1 MSIIRVERMSQPYT
15 MISNVTLQDTSVSLE
30 ARGLLTYLLSKPDA
44 WVVIVTWLQEE
55 MNVGRVKLNRI
66 IKELETAGYIVT
78 RVIREDGQI
87 VRYERIVYESPTLIS
102 EPDVLKPDSSEPYSA
117 EHTTIKERVNKEQI
131 EEKNDFIL
139 ASALSLISRMQ
150 EIRVDSIGDKFPET
164 KRQENMMS
172 VLVRQHGEE
181 TVSRVMEWAM
191 NDSWWASHIITPT
204 MLHKHFGKLKL
215 QSKRSSTTNNQS
227 VLEQYLAEN
236 TEESY

>member
-15 MISNVTLQDTSVSLE
+15 MISNATLQDTSVSLE

-78 RVIREDGQI
+78 RVIREHGQI
-87 VRYERIVYESPTLIS
+87 VQYERIVYESPAHVSAPIIYQ
-102 EPDVLKPDSSEPYSA
+102 PDVSKPHSGENTP
-117 EHTTIKERVNKEQI
+117 IKERVNKEQI

-150 EIRVDSIGDKFPET
+150 EIRIDSLGDKFPET
-164 KRQENMMS
+164 KRHEDMMS

-181 TVSRVMEWAM
+181 TVGRVIDWAM
-191 NDSWWASHIITPT
+191 NDSFWASIIITPT

-215 QSKRSSTTNNQS
+215 QSNKSSISNNQS

-236 TEESY
+236 TEENY